1 MEEKKSVFDY
11 IGQVFQMFGFCMLWM
26 LCFVK
31 IFGESAKEIS
41 AFFSLGTAGIP
52 INIVLQ
58 FLGISIVLVFFRYF
72 FFTEVVLKNL
82 SLAKR
87 TIGMVLTVLTIISS
101 AIYLFSWFPVD
112 MWEAWLMFL
121 LSFFLCF
128 LISVKIVTVKAKI
141 ENKKLADA
149 LAKIQKEWEESDE
162 K

>member
-41 AFFSLGTAGIP
+41 TFFSLGTAGIP
-52 INIVLQ
+52 VNIVLQ
-58 FLGISIVLVFFRYF
+58 FFGISIVLVFFRYF

-87 TIGMVLTVLTIISS
+87 TIGMVLTILTIISS

-141 ENKKLADA
+141 ENKKLADG